1 MQKVHIEKIEET
13 MSRYFFEKVAPA
25 ADGIAAFAL
34 GAGYAFFA
42 KRIIQAMKDMGL
54 CDEENKVDVETL
66 DKVVASGFKASNGKA
81 SMSYF
86 GHKFTFSPEDWR
98 EFRAMLLR

>member
-13 MSRYFFEKVAPA
+13 MSRYFFEKIAPA
-25 ADGIAAFAL
+25 ASGFASFAL

-42 KRIIQAMKDMGL
+42 NRMIHGMKDLSL
-54 CDEENKVDVETL
+54 CDEENRVDVEML
-66 DKVVASGFKASNGKA
+66 DKVVSSGFKASGGKT

-98 EFRAMLLR
+98 EFKSMLLR